1 MTPRQAPM
9 SPVLTFDPDQRGRS
23 GNKRKRGNLA
33 QRRLHV
39 ALDGRVGR
47 EHHWHGLPLFTA
59 ALQDGGNADV
69 VLAQD
74 AGQLR
79 EDPGPVQH
87 HEPQVVEAADLRDRA
102 DAQRPPL
109 VWLEGA
115 RRHAP
120 HRPLENVAGDVDDV
134 AHYGAGGR
142 GASRSLSLEH
152 YDSPGVSRQ
161 LRSLLYPADPRD

>member
-1 MTPRQAPM
+1 MTPRQVPM

-47 EHHWHGLPLFTA
+47 EHHRHGLPLFAA

-79 EDPGPVQH
+79 KEDRKSTRLNSSHSQISYAVFCLKKKNKQTSTTIQP
-87 HEPQVVEAADLRDRA
+87 EDC
-102 DAQRPPL
+102 
-109 VWLEGA
+109 
-115 RRHAP
+115 
-120 HRPLENVAGDVDDV
+120 
-134 AHYGAGGR
+134 
-142 GASRSLSLEH
+142 STC
-152 YDSPGVSRQ
+152 
-161 LRSLLYPADPRD
+161 